1 MPSERRSPE
10 ELAGYMA
17 ERLTRHTETPREIPE
32 ILDKNDIA
40 AAAEELTALI
50 EQRQDIYSA
59 IASEEE
65 LVGGRVAVEEETRI
79 AEILKNK
86 ELDGKNEKE
95 LRGLETAR
103 SGKIAA
109 ALDAPTEDDQAAL
122 IESGDFARLIEIENC
137 ASLAPTL
144 AYNKSEAERLSER
157 IKELSAD
164 PRVLES
170 YRDQAAE
177 RIEAVFGARK
187 VDAAKKY
194 LDILD
199 YNQQLI
205 DTRRN
210 KDRLAHTSGDEIKLA
225 LIKSN
230 REKTEA
236 KIGEIMSAPDV
247 WREVNRRTLLE
258 YSRALA
264 NGELVETP
272 SVKHKIN
279 EIRSHWD
286 RGIPVFLWGH
296 LGAGKTEMLRHVA
309 RKYYGKEPEVFSGSE
324 EASAHNIMGK
334 MKLKA
339 GEAPDAYFE
348 RAADAL
354 SGSFPGVGKEG
365 DHRYFA
371 GDGTQSDRIGFSS
384 RPAREGGG

>member
-137 ASLAPTL
+137 ASLAPTWSTTSRCAAPNRTGL
-144 AYNKSEAERLSER
+144 ACHSSSSSS
-157 IKELSAD
+157 IK
-164 PRVLES
+164 R
-170 YRDQAAE
+170 
-177 RIEAVFGARK
+177 
-187 VDAAKKY
+187 
-194 LDILD
+194 
-199 YNQQLI
+199 
-205 DTRRN
+205 
-210 KDRLAHTSGDEIKLA
+210 SG
-225 LIKSN
+225 
-230 REKTEA
+230 
-236 KIGEIMSAPDV
+236 
-247 WREVNRRTLLE
+247 
-258 YSRALA
+258 
-264 NGELVETP
+264 
-272 SVKHKIN
+272 
-279 EIRSHWD
+279 
-286 RGIPVFLWGH
+286 FC
-296 LGAGKTEMLRHVA
+296 
-309 RKYYGKEPEVFSGSE
+309 
-324 EASAHNIMGK
+324 
-334 MKLKA
+334 
-339 GEAPDAYFE
+339 
-348 RAADAL
+348 
-354 SGSFPGVGKEG
+354 
-365 DHRYFA
+365 
-371 GDGTQSDRIGFSS
+371 
-384 RPAREGGG
+384 